1 MKKIKQENSKEKILQ
16 SATKLFARNGFD
28 GTSVRDICKD
38 AGVNVCMISYYW
50 GGKQELYNGI
60 IEDLIEKQVSYG
72 KTFLDLE
79 LDFYSLSKKEQID
92 LFMLILDKFVDFFYS
107 NVSKDLIVILLN
119 EQQKADFAPN
129 SIVLSYIRRLIAC
142 ILDKD
147 EQDRECIFKTLFI
160 FSQVNSPRILPA
172 FSLRLL
178 GQDDF
183 TQEDIKII
191 KENVK
196 FYANAMF
203 KEANIV

>member
-16 SATKLFARNGFD
+16 SATKLFAKNGFD
-28 GTSVRDICKD
+28 GTSVREICKD

-50 GGKQELYNGI
+50 GGKQELYDGI
-60 IEDLIEKQVSYG
+60 IEDLIEKQVSYS

-107 NVSKDLIVILLN
+107 NVSKDLIVILLS